1 MSAVL
6 ETSDRHVDRVSVIV
20 DPFWT
25 TIVYKAFPSGKGY
38 RLRSSD
44 KQMNRRGKY
53 STFGMLEGGC
63 GYTGTVFGFVIFF

>member
-1 MSAVL
+1 MSEVL

-25 TIVYKAFPSGKGY
+25 TFIFRAFSSGKVY
-38 RLRSSD
+38 RLRSFD
-44 KQMNRRGKY
+44 KQMNRRGKD
-53 STFGMLEGGC
+53 STFGMLVGGC